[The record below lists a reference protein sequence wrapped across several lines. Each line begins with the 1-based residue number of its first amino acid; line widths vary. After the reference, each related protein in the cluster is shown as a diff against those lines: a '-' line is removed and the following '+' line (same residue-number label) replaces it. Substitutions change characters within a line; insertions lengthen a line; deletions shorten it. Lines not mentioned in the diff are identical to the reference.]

1 MTGETS
7 QLLDALKRNSAQWA
21 MEMMNLS
28 IALGELGRVASD
40 PAVIESCMVKAKRA
54 YGSALTKGTRAFT
67 VEECSD
73 FEHMSV
79 RAEMLITE
87 LQARLTNR
95 EVAPTASGSSASS
108 PYL

>member
-7 QLLDALKRNSAQWA
+7 ELLNALKRNSAQWS

-28 IALGELGRVASD
+28 IAPGELGRVTSD
-40 PAVIESCMVKAKRA
+40 PTVIESCMVKAKKA
-54 YGSALTKGTRAFT
+54 YGSALTKGKRAFT

-73 FEHMSV
+73 FEYKSV
-79 RAEMLITE
+79 RAEMLITK

-95 EVAPTASGSSASS
+95 EVARPANESSACS
-108 PYL
+108 L

>member
-7 QLLDALKRNSAQWA
+7 LLNALKRNSAQWA
-21 MEMMNLS
+21 LKMMNLS
-28 IALGELGRVASD
+28 IALGELGRIASE
-40 PAVIESCMVKAKRA
+40 PIVIEACMLKAQKA
-54 YGSALTKGTRAFT
+54 YGSALTKGKRAFT

-73 FEHMSV
+73 FEYKSV

-95 EVAPTASGSSASS
+95 PVAGPANGFSARS
-108 PYL
+108 L